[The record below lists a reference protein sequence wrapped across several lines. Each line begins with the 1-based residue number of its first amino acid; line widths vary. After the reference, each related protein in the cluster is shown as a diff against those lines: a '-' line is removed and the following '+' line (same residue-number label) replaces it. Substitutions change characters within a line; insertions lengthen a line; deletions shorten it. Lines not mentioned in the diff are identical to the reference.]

1 MNGYI
6 FLIHGVMFPQVVKLL
21 CPGAH
26 AAICFTILKQ
36 AYYDSQ
42 RKLEEPQALAFL
54 SITSHTLMTSRIK
67 ELRNRNEEDQPMDGM
82 IEFIIHRGIKSN
94 CPLKS
99 LSNTCLIRGVC
110 SQKHLYCPSGHN
122 NVCSGHEFE

>member
-36 AYYDSQ
+36 VYYDRP
-42 RKLEEPQALAFL
+42 RKLEEPQAIGFL

-67 ELRNRNEEDQPMDGM
+67 ELRNRNEEGQPMDGL

-110 SQKHLYCPSGHN
+110 SQKHLYGPSGHN
-122 NVCSGHEFE
+122 NVFRT